1 MTASMKTDSA
11 PPGERCYGV
20 DIAEDGALV
29 VAEYSNGRTGSAVRY
44 PAGDEGV
51 SAVREHIGRDTARP
65 RICIC
70 SCGAVALTVAMGLA
84 PLPRVEVT
92 LVAPR
97 VIEAS
102 SRAGRESAPASPEER
117 AQQLARLAE
126 RLI

>member
-1 MTASMKTDSA
+1 MKTDSA